1 MSYRQTLFAC
11 IVVVS
16 LLAAAP
22 PATAATSPSFTV
34 DLQENGDADVSV
46 TYTFDLDTDSEQA
59 AFEELRDNQ
68 SARDAI
74 ASRFEGR
81 LDVVASN
88 AADRTGRRMSVTD
101 PTVDISTDGATGV
114 VTLQATWQGLAAVE
128 DDQLLLTE
136 PFASE
141 FDPDRRFVVTLP
153 DGYTAD
159 ETPEADSQS
168 SGELAWDSG
177 TSLDGFELV
186 ATDESAGS
194 DDGSDVS
201 DASGPGLGL
210 VAGVLALVAV
220 GLLGRRRT

>member
-1 MSYRQTLFAC
+1 MHFRETLFAA

-16 LLAAAP
+16 LLVAAP

-46 TYTFDLDTDSEQA
+46 SYTFDLHTDSEQA
-59 AFEELRDNQ
+59 AFDELRENQ

-81 LDVVASN
+81 LDAVAAN
-88 AADRTGRRMSVTD
+88 AADRTGRRMSVSD
-101 PTVDISTDGATGV
+101 AAVDISTDGSVGV

-128 DDQLLLTE
+128 DDQLVLTE

-141 FDPDRRFVVTLP
+141 FSPDRRFVVTLP
-153 DGYTAD
+153 DGYTA
-159 ETPEADSQS
+159 EVTPETGSQD
-168 SGELAWDSG
+168 GNQLTWDSE

-186 ATDESAGS
+186 ATEESADSGGDS
-194 DDGSDVS
+194 GVTG
-201 DASGPGLGL
+201 ALGPGLGPMVGL
-210 VAGVLALVAV
+210 LSLVAV